1 MKLVSLIFLG
11 LFAMLFG
18 GCQKDDARL
27 TVSEMLV
34 NKRWYLE
41 KRVIQ
46 ADNNT
51 TTYNYL
57 GLPSYYF
64 FLQDKFSDSDG
75 YSGTYLIEELS
86 NETFLQLQP
95 EQRTAERYRI
105 LHVGVNY
112 LVVDFAINSATNTLY
127 FSTRL

>member
-1 MKLVSLIFLG
+1 MKLVSLVFLG

-51 TTYNYL
+51 TTYN
-57 GLPSYYF
+57 
-64 FLQDKFSDSDG
+64 G

-112 LVVDFAINSATNTLY
+112 LVVDFAINSATHTLY